1 MTEEQRSPES
11 RNGEAAE
18 TPYKI
23 DAEMVPMEAFAGNP
37 EGTKGEWYAIPSWR
51 VHFDH
56 DGLRGF
62 DIRLHRSV
70 DSQAVWTLSEA
81 TTGCRITGDI
91 PHEFYIGDETAML
104 AEFCAGMMKRITR
117 ESMVAQIEKA
127 LARQAGLPPRPSARS
142 ETGRTIPDWMI
153 IDSVRYCIGRMT
165 YQVGVTCEWLRS
177 HWASIPEPVQKIV
190 IRDIREEFD
199 RDTKARESGSPYRPL
214 GHDCDRFEWSKVLDL
229 AANHD
234 TKEPK

>member
-1 MTEEQRSPES
+1 MTEPKS

-23 DAEMVPMEAFAGNP
+23 DTGQIPMEAFSGNQD
-37 EGTKGEWYAIPSWR
+37 GTKGDWYVVPSWR

-56 DGLRGF
+56 DGLRDF

-142 ETGRTIPDWMI
+142 ERRNTT
-153 IDSVRYCIGRMT
+153 
-165 YQVGVTCEWLRS
+165 RS
-177 HWASIPEPVQKIV
+177 ELNDHAAKI
-190 IRDIREEFD
+190 
-199 RDTKARESGSPYRPL
+199 L
-214 GHDCDRFEWSKVLDL
+214 GHVAWLENSYPHAKVVPAELRTAVRALLDAAL
-229 AANHD
+229 ADHHESA
-234 TKEPK
+234 KPE